1 MRKSSKLELGCFTSA
16 EALAHAR
23 EIELNRISIEVNV
36 TSQDKQS
43 SLARGRRIRA
53 GAVSYAEEINV
64 MQTELSESFS
74 LASLENFPKGHPGQ
88 SHW

>member
-1 MRKSSKLELGCFTSA
+1 MRRGSKLELGCFTST

-23 EIELNRISIEVNV
+23 EIELNRISIEVNI
-36 TSQDKQS
+36 TSQDKQL
-43 SLARGRRIRA
+43 SLAKGRRTRA
-53 GAVSYAEEINV
+53 GAVSYEEEINV
-64 MQTELSESFS
+64 MQTELSESLS